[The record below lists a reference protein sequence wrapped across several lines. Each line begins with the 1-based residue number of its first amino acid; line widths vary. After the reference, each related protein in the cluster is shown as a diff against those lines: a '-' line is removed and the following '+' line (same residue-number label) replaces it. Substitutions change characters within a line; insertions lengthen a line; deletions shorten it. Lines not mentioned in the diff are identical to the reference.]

1 MIKDII
7 LFFMVLSEDNL
18 FCSEEGTV
26 LLVEIHLLLI
36 TNAAV

>member
-1 MIKDII
+1 
-7 LFFMVLSEDNL
+7 LSEDNL

-36 TNAAV
+36 TNAAVWNP